1 MTKDGREV
9 ATATGRTVGKMVESG
24 KMRYVGALFYET
36 HSENKLAFLI
46 RLVGVD
52 EYEVDA

>member
-1 MTKDGREV
+1 MVVRWQRQQ
-9 ATATGRTVGKMVESG
+9 AVGT
-24 KMRYVGALFYET
+24 LFYGT

-52 EYEVDA
+52 EYEVDALGNYEM